1 MKIVAF
7 PFIDFVETPI
17 GQLIIK
23 ATQHHIHEVYFND
36 EPITRKSS
44 PLIQQAT
51 QQFKEYFAGKRTQ
64 FDLPIAYDGTTFQK
78 EVWDKVAEIP
88 FGKTLSY
95 LELAEQVGDE
105 NKTRAVGS
113 ANGKNKLAILIP
125 CHRVIAVDGKL
136 TGYAWGLKR
145 KNWLLDFEAKQSGN
159 KLSLF

>member
-1 MKIVAF
+1 M
-7 PFIDFVETPI
+7 
-17 GQLIIK
+17 
-23 ATQHHIHEVYFND
+23 
-36 EPITRKSS
+36 
-44 PLIQQAT
+44 
-51 QQFKEYFAGKRTQ
+51 
-64 FDLPIAYDGTTFQK
+64 
-78 EVWDKVAEIP
+78 
-88 FGKTLSY
+88 SY
-95 LELAEQVGDE
+95 LELAEQLGDE